1 MAKLADAADLKS
13 AGLYRPWG
21 FKSPSGHQYCEV
33 PRLSSGF
40 RRRAQTPATR
50 LKCVSGYHLIN
61 NLRKDC
67 QNRRSQSLASVILL
81 ELLMH
86 LTFST
91 RREDAQ
97 KRVAKGRRTL

>member
-1 MAKLADAADLKS
+1 
-13 AGLYRPWG
+13 
-21 FKSPSGHQYCEV
+21 
-33 PRLSSGF
+33 
-40 RRRAQTPATR
+40 
-50 LKCVSGYHLIN
+50 
-61 NLRKDC
+61 
-67 QNRRSQSLASVILL
+67 LASVILL